1 MISVKSEA
9 IVLALASFALLGC
22 APKQPEAKAAEAPPA
37 EGAKPEAK
45 GGAEPGAPSIPW
57 SQKDR
62 QQRMEYMGLYV
73 LPKMKALF
81 QEHDAKQF
89 KDFKC
94 QTCHGDDMEAVD
106 FKMPNALYAL
116 PAENTLEA
124 AKDYDAKITDFMAS
138 KVMPSM
144 AELLGAEPLNPQTG
158 QGFSCFNCHQK
169 E

>member
-1 MISVKSEA
+1 
-9 IVLALASFALLGC
+9 
-22 APKQPEAKAAEAPPA
+22 
-37 EGAKPEAK
+37 
-45 GGAEPGAPSIPW
+45 
-57 SQKDR
+57 
-62 QQRMEYMGLYV
+62 MEFMGLYV

-116 PAENTLEA
+116 PAANTLEA
-124 AKDYDAKITDFMAS
+124 AKDYDAKITDFMVAT
-138 KVMPSM
+138 VMPSM